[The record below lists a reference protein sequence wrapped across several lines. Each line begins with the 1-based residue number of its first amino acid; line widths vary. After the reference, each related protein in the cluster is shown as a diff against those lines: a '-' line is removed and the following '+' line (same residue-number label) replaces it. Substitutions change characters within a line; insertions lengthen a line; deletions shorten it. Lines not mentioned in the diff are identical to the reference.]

1 LYPGWFSGARVL
13 RWPGFPHAAFTP
25 RQVVAGEF
33 HHKLGPAGPLFLWT
47 GLQRAPRTSNASIIL
62 KLQGLPANKRSSG
75 RPYHCWLPSPPLICP
90 VGRAEDGA
98 LVRTMNDS
106 LQRASGAPQ
115 PAPRLE
121 QATPRESRALNRLPF
136 YALMLT
142 LLAALSTGAG
152 YLVAR
157 LEIPTA
163 RWLHLS
169 TALASAPIQPPAL
182 VPASEPRAASADL
195 DSISHL
201 APQQQAERLLELAV
215 RRPDQS
221 LGLIHKNLDS
231 WRGHLEDTDQLFHLV
246 LAALDSNDPRVRVA
260 AVEIDLVANNLMKS
274 PQSLAKLL
282 NQVHNDPDGRYL
294 ALWRLGALGNRG
306 VEPATVLA
314 TLLRYSHDTNQRTRF
329 WAVEGLAML
338 GTAES
343 IDPLLSILA
352 HDPAKQVRER
362 AASCLA
368 RAGMLTGEQRLTAVP
383 QLLNLLDDD
392 SLEPETRDLVF
403 ASLTTITG
411 ASFGRNASAWRD
423 WWAHH
428 DQPEKRVHVP
438 KGLLLA

>member
-1 LYPGWFSGARVL
+1 MTAR
-13 RWPGFPHAAFTP
+13 F
-25 RQVVAGEF
+25 
-33 HHKLGPAGPLFLWT
+33 
-47 GLQRAPRTSNASIIL
+47 ASL
-62 KLQGLPANKRSSG
+62 MNES
-75 RPYHCWLPSPPLICP
+75 
-90 VGRAEDGA
+90 
-98 LVRTMNDS
+98 LVDI
-106 LQRASGAPQ
+106 SGAPQ
-115 PAPRLE
+115 PAPHRE
-121 QATPRESRALNRLPF
+121 RAAHRESEPPNRLPRYVSF
-136 YALMLT
+136 VF
-142 LLAALSTGAG
+142 LLAALSTVAG
-152 YLVAR
+152 YQIAR
-157 LEIPTA
+157 LEIAGSSWFHTA
-163 RWLHLS
+163 PPLESARVQ
-169 TALASAPIQPPAL
+169 TAAL
-182 VPASEPRAASADL
+182 VPASNPRANSTQMEA
-195 DSISHL
+195 ISRL
-201 APQQQAERLLELAV
+201 APQQQAERLLELV
-215 RRPDQS
+215 IQRPDQS

-282 NQVHNDPDGRYL
+282 NQIQNDPEDRYL

-314 TLLRYSHDTNQRTRF
+314 TLLRYSRDPNLQTRF

-362 AASCLA
+362 AATNLA
-368 RAGMLTGEQRLTAVP
+368 RSGMLTGEQRLTAVP

-392 SLEPETRDLVF
+392 SLEPATRDLIY
-403 ASLTTITG
+403 AALHSITG
-411 ASFGRNASAWRD
+411 ASFGKDPGAWRD

-428 DQPEKRVHVP
+428 DRPENRVHVP